1 MIEILSFG
9 TKPHSGKGCKFRDF
23 FSKVSDK
30 CQVIYQNRA
39 IADFN

>member
-1 MIEILSFG
+1 MIENVSFG
-9 TKPHSGKGCKFRDF
+9 TKPQSGKGCKDF